1 MNFISKRDMW
11 EEPYAKIRTYGSVR
25 GVVSNGYA
33 YSISYIPHDVRFLKG
48 KGDLV
53 GDR

>member
-1 MNFISKRDMW
+1 MW

-33 YSISYIPHDVRFLKG
+33 YSICAAEDNQGKRLASCEIGVSCGFLHG
-48 KGDLV
+48 F
-53 GDR
+53 